1 MNIIACSL
9 IGVVLLLSFLLIE
22 LINIVF
28 YILRLVFRFTTIVP
42 SVHFSLRIDVT
53 EIEFFGRIVLLAE
66 IVYFFMTVDFIE
78 SGFVLIIAQIKSLV
92 VELKVLK
99 DRRQF
104 GSAIVLS
111 NHFLSRVLLFV
122 LCI

>member
-28 YILRLVFRFTTIVP
+28 YILRLVFRFATIVP